1 MKIDDPGQDH
11 DREPPVQESDRDQLV
26 KTLME
31 IDDPDQD
38 HDREPPV
45 QESDRD
51 QLIQQIREFHE
62 RISQTVRQLNE
73 SNTVREN
80 LVVQELWGQVLEDL
94 RSECAESFEI
104 VMQVK
109 SDQIGAEID
118 QNYRQKKTEQ
128 LKLLMASTVCALWLH
143 ITPRDHEEFDD
154 IKELFFSTLDEYI
167 EIFRIKNRQN
177 SDKNCRRG
185 ASIELEKTVRE
196 LMGEYPT
203 VANTKKMRK
212 IAQRILLI

>member
-1 MKIDDPGQDH
+1 MKFSLYFLNRFLDGDFLREFLLKSARHQHRKGQIGQSVDTFCQLLLATGGH
-11 DREPPVQESDRDQLV
+11 LTAEEMEVLVDICRE
-26 KTLME
+26 K
-31 IDDPDQD
+31 
-38 HDREPPV
+38 
-45 QESDRD
+45 
-51 QLIQQIREFHE
+51 IQQIREFHE

-118 QNYRQKKTEQ
+118 QNYRQKETEQ

-154 IKELFFSTLDEYI
+154 IKELFFSTLDDYI

-177 SDKNCRRG
+177 LDKNCRRG

-196 LMGEYPT
+196 LMG
-203 VANTKKMRK
+203 
-212 IAQRILLI
+212 